1 MFLEVD
7 VKKSFTE
14 FQCRVKFSLET
25 KQCGVF
31 GPSGSGK
38 STLMHMLAG
47 LSQPDEGHISLNGV
61 TLFDHKKGI
70 NLPPEARRVGVV
82 FQHAHLF
89 PHMSVKKNLFY
100 GLNRIPPGE
109 RNIDP
114 DQLLRVLQVDQL
126 LDRSVTKLSGGERQR
141 VALGRSIL
149 ACPYLILL
157 DEPMAGLDGMLKY
170 QIIPHLQRV
179 FSQFSIPMLFISHS
193 LQEMRMMTEEV
204 IVMKQGRVAQ
214 QLATEEL
221 ARTSLGSGGRGYTN
235 LLHLDSPEDLGQLMS
250 YMWGRISLMVVKTE
264 KLTAGQFSLNSRD
277 ILLFKKH
284 PEATSARNMLP
295 CIVRKTYQTD
305 WLVGVELDCGGNTLI
320 AEIVPQSL
328 EEMDIRTGS
337 ELIAVFKASAFQ
349 RLYDA
354 SENKAFPDR
363 TVSSYN
369 HNTLGTT

>member
-1 MFLEVD
+1 VLLEVD
-7 VKKSFTE
+7 VLKRFAE
-14 FQCRVKFSLET
+14 FQCRVKFSLNSA
-25 KQCGVF
+25 KCGVF

-38 STLMHMLAG
+38 STLMSMLAG
-47 LSQPDEGHISLNGV
+47 LLPPDEGHISLNGL
-61 TLFDHKKGI
+61 TLFDSHTGI

-100 GLNRIPPGE
+100 GMKRIPLRE
-109 RNIDP
+109 RTIDP

-126 LDRSVTKLSGGERQR
+126 LDRRVTKLSGGERQR
-141 VALGRSIL
+141 VALARTIL

-157 DEPMAGLDGMLKY
+157 DEPLAGLDAMLKY

-179 FSQFSIPMLFISHS
+179 FAEFAIPMLFISHS
-193 LQEMRMMTEEV
+193 LNEMRMMTDEV

-214 QLATEEL
+214 QLGTEEL

-235 LLHLDSPEDLGQLMS
+235 LLQLDKPEDLGRLMR
-250 YMWGRISLMVVKTE
+250 YRWHGVELMLVKSE
-264 KLTAGQFSLNSRD
+264 KCGPGQFALNSRD

-284 PEATSARNMLP
+284 PEASSARNMLP
-295 CIVRKTYQTD
+295 CVVRHMYETD

-328 EEMDIRTGS
+328 EEMDIRPGS

-349 RLYDA
+349 RLYDVG
-354 SENKAFPDR
+354 E
-363 TVSSYN
+363 
-369 HNTLGTT
+369 NTLSREI

>member
-7 VKKSFTE
+7 VQKDFTD
-14 FQCRVKFSLET
+14 FKCRVKFSLDS
-25 KQCGVF
+25 KKCGVF

-47 LSQPDEGHISLNGV
+47 LLHPDAGSITLNGLP
-61 TLFDHKKGI
+61 LFDEKKGI

-100 GLNRIPPGE
+100 GLKRIPE
-109 RNIDP
+109 RERTIDP
-114 DQLLRVLQVDQL
+114 DQLLKVLRVDQL
-126 LDRSVTKLSGGERQR
+126 LDRRVTKLSGGERQR

-149 ACPYLILL
+149 ACPRLILL
-157 DEPMAGLDGMLKY
+157 DEPMAGLDGLLKY

-179 FSQFSIPMLFISHS
+179 FAEYAIPMLFISHS

-204 IVMKQGRVAQ
+204 IVMQRGRVVRQ
-214 QLATEEL
+214 VTTEEL
-221 ARTSLGSGGRGYTN
+221 ARSSLGSGGRGYTN
-235 LLHLDSPEDLGQLMS
+235 LLRLDAPKDLGKLMS
-250 YMWGRISLMVVKTE
+250 YNWGGIDLMLVKTD
-264 KLTAGQFSLNSRD
+264 KRSPGQYTLSSRD

-295 CIVRKTYQTD
+295 CVVRKTYQTD
-305 WLVGVELDCGGNTLI
+305 WLVGVELDCGGNTLV

-328 EEMDIRTGS
+328 EEMQIRPGS
-337 ELIAVFKASAFQ
+337 ELVAVFKASAFQ
-349 RLYDA
+349 RLY
-354 SENKAFPDR
+354 E
-363 TVSSYN
+363 VGEG
-369 HNTLGTT
+369 GTSTDLSH